1 MIATAAP
8 TWSARELQLRAAP
21 SELVTARRFAQTA
34 ATCFGFDEKESYAF
48 TFAANE
54 AVTNAIE
61 HGRPSPRGTIGLYI
75 VEEDGALVFYVEDY
89 GTFAPNPAELEVL
102 PARGR
107 GLAFMAAM
115 VDEVEVRQ
123 GQPGTV
129 IRLSKRS
136 GSS

>member
-1 MIATAAP
+1 VITTAAP
-8 TWSARELQLRAAP
+8 TRVARELQLRAAP
-21 SELVTARRFAQTA
+21 SELVTARRFVQGA
-34 ATCFGFDEKESYAF
+34 AARFGFDEKKSYAF

-61 HGRPSPRGTIGLYI
+61 HGRPSPEGTIRLYV
-75 VEEDGALVFYVEDY
+75 VEENGALVFYVEDY
-89 GTFAPNPAELEVL
+89 GTFAPDAAQLEVL

-123 GQPGTV
+123 GQSGTV
-129 IRLSKRS
+129 IRLCKHS